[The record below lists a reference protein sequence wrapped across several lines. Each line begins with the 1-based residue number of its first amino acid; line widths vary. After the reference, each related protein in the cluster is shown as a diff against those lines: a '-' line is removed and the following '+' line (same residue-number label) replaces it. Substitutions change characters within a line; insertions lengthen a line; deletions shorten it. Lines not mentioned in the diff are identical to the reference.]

1 MKKHIVLKVALI
13 LLAAVVL
20 TIGGYLL
27 YAVTAYHRLPDNM
40 ELDIVSDTGE
50 TARSDSEY
58 TLVSWNIGFGAY
70 TDDYTFFMDGGK
82 SSRAASRESVIKNVS
97 IWLIASSHTVRTL
110 CLYRRSIATLRVHI
124 M

>member
-27 YAVTAYHRLPDNM
+27 YAVTAYHRLPDTM

-50 TARSDSEY
+50 TARSDAEY

-70 TDDYTFFMDGGK
+70 TDDYTFFYGWGQIV
-82 SSRAASRESVIKNVS
+82 AG
-97 IWLIASSHTVRTL
+97 
-110 CLYRRSIATLRVHI
+110 SIARERYKKHFGYG
-124 M
+124 